1 MIGKSHDPVM
11 EGIVAELPRLWRYG
25 LVLSSNRDTAE
36 ELVQATCVRAL
47 ERTHQYQAGTR
58 LDRWLISILHSI
70 WLNEIRSRKVRQ
82 GQGLVDADAV
92 LVFDGLQATETN
104 ILAGQVLRE
113 VQDLPEVQRETV
125 YLVYVEGMTYREAA
139 DVLAVPIGTIMSR
152 LAAARA
158 KLADLGREQKS
169 SRDQKSVRDQKFGA
183 EDAPSESSER
193 HDQSGR

>member
-1 MIGKSHDPVM
+1 MVGKNHDPVM
-11 EGIVAELPRLWRYG
+11 EGIAAELPRLWRYG

-139 DVLAVPIGTIMSR
+139 DALAVPIGTIMSR

-158 KLADLGREQKS
+158 KLADLGR
-169 SRDQKSVRDQKFGA
+169 DQKLGQKPDQELGA
-183 EDAPSESSER
+183 DDASLENSER
-193 HDQSGR
+193 HDKSGR

>member
-1 MIGKSHDPVM
+1 MIGKSHDPVI
-11 EGIVAELPRLWRYG
+11 EGIAAELPRLWRYG

-70 WLNEIRSRKVRQ
+70 WLNEVRSRKVRQ

-139 DVLAVPIGTIMSR
+139 NVLAVPIGTIMSR

-158 KLADLGREQKS
+158 KLADLGRDEKPGQKP
-169 SRDQKSVRDQKFGA
+169 GA
-183 EDAPSESSER
+183 DDAPSESSER
-193 HDQSGR
+193 HDKSGR